1 MEALLKHAGALSA
14 DWLAALLGDAH
25 ALHGPRNTLLGAGH
39 ALLKQLR
46 PGHVGALKGRQGV
59 ASPPQQFEQRIQP
72 IRRLRCGGRC
82 GGRSTHRLMELVV
95 SGDFV
100 LLLSQKHLWRWWC
113 DHTIQIRLDEVEE
126 HTILNSGVLLL
137 LRSVVVVEIVEIDIL
152 DVGVRRGGA

>member
-1 MEALLKHAGALSA
+1 
-14 DWLAALLGDAH
+14 
-25 ALHGPRNTLLGAGH
+25 
-39 ALLKQLR
+39 
-46 PGHVGALKGRQGV
+46 
-59 ASPPQQFEQRIQP
+59 
-72 IRRLRCGGRC
+72 
-82 GGRSTHRLMELVV
+82 MELVV

-137 LRSVVVVEIVEIDIL
+137 LRSVGVVEIVEIDIL